1 MAKRIKNSFTLLE
14 ETEAKIRELMTL
26 TFRNNMSD
34 VIDLAVAKLYDEEMQ
49 QKQQP
54 QPAAAT
60 AQQQ

>member
-60 AQQQ
+60 ANQQ